1 MRYFFFFVIV
11 GISNDVDIGG
21 FFFFS
26 FLMFFKSYF
35 FFFYRMQELKASLL
49 DESTQMSATGAA
61 AEMADMAVLDETSQS
76 SVTKTNYEMSALDL
90 IRDVTA
96 ETIFE
101 YQWPPLRKHSEHY
114 FLQEQVSEY
123 LGVKSFKRRFPDVAR
138 RKIKLDER
146 DFLLEMRVINETQ
159 VIIVI
164 ISLF

>member
-1 MRYFFFFVIV
+1 
-11 GISNDVDIGG
+11 
-21 FFFFS
+21 
-26 FLMFFKSYF
+26 
-35 FFFYRMQELKASLL
+35 MQELKASLL
-49 DESTQMSATGAA
+49 DESTQMSATGAT
-61 AEMADMAVLDETSQS
+61 AEMVEGMAVLDETSQS

-90 IRDVTA
+90 IKEVTA

-138 RKIKLDER
+138 RTIKLDER

-159 VIIVI
+159 VIN
-164 ISLF
+164 